1 MLVCIQLPVF
11 HILTCNP
18 EFIKPQIPLYMNI
31 TSMQLMA
38 GVTEL
43 EATLG
48 TATPEQRAIIGNLK
62 KQIREN
68 GLFFE
73 VTSASLTVESM
84 REHGYD
90 VTDEDAGILSKIA
103 GHVEVDADMLWNAV
117 EIWAREYNVKS
128 IKEEEE

>member
-1 MLVCIQLPVF
+1 
-11 HILTCNP
+11 
-18 EFIKPQIPLYMNI
+18 MNI

-48 TATPEQRAIIGNLK
+48 TATPEQRANIGNLK

>member
-1 MLVCIQLPVF
+1 
-11 HILTCNP
+11 
-18 EFIKPQIPLYMNI
+18 
-31 TSMQLMA
+31 MQLLN

-48 TATPEQRAIIGNLK
+48 TATAQQHDIIDNLK
-62 KQIREN
+62 EQIREN
-68 GLFFE
+68 GHFYE
-73 VTSASLTVESM
+73 VVSLTVESM

-90 VTDEDAGILSKIA
+90 VTEEDAGILFKIA

-128 IKEEEE
+128 IEEEEG

>member
-1 MLVCIQLPVF
+1 
-11 HILTCNP
+11 
-18 EFIKPQIPLYMNI
+18 MNI
-31 TSMQLMA
+31 TSMQLMD

-62 KQIREN
+62 KQIHEN
-68 GLFFE
+68 GRYFE
-73 VTSASLTVESM
+73 VSSASLTVESM

-90 VTDEDAGILSKIA
+90 VTEEDADIMSKIA
-103 GHVEVDADMLWNAV
+103 EHVEVDADMLWNAV

>member
-1 MLVCIQLPVF
+1 
-11 HILTCNP
+11 
-18 EFIKPQIPLYMNI
+18 MNI

-84 REHGYD
+84 RYD

>member
-1 MLVCIQLPVF
+1 
-11 HILTCNP
+11 
-18 EFIKPQIPLYMNI
+18 
-31 TSMQLMA
+31 
-38 GVTEL
+38 
-43 EATLG
+43 
-48 TATPEQRAIIGNLK
+48 
-62 KQIREN
+62 
-68 GLFFE
+68 
-73 VTSASLTVESM
+73 M

>member
-1 MLVCIQLPVF
+1 
-11 HILTCNP
+11 
-18 EFIKPQIPLYMNI
+18 MNI
-31 TSMQLMA
+31 TSMQLMD

-48 TATPEQRAIIGNLK
+48 TATPEQRAIIDNLK

-68 GLFFE
+68 GRYFE
-73 VTSASLTVESM
+73 VISASLTVVSM

-90 VTDEDAGILSKIA
+90 VTDEDGGILSKIA

>member
-1 MLVCIQLPVF
+1 
-11 HILTCNP
+11 
-18 EFIKPQIPLYMNI
+18 MNI

-73 VTSASLTVESM
+73 VTSASM

>member
-1 MLVCIQLPVF
+1 
-11 HILTCNP
+11 
-18 EFIKPQIPLYMNI
+18 MNI

-73 VTSASLTVESM
+73 VTSASLLV
-84 REHGYD
+84 Y
-90 VTDEDAGILSKIA
+90 L
-103 GHVEVDADMLWNAV
+103 
-117 EIWAREYNVKS
+117 
-128 IKEEEE
+128 

>member
-1 MLVCIQLPVF
+1 
-11 HILTCNP
+11 
-18 EFIKPQIPLYMNI
+18 MNI

-68 GLFFE
+68 GLF
-73 VTSASLTVESM
+73 SRSPLHLLLLNLCGSM
-84 REHGYD
+84 
-90 VTDEDAGILSKIA
+90 VMT
-103 GHVEVDADMLWNAV
+103 
-117 EIWAREYNVKS
+117 
-128 IKEEEE
+128 

>member
-1 MLVCIQLPVF
+1 
-11 HILTCNP
+11 
-18 EFIKPQIPLYMNI
+18 
-31 TSMQLMA
+31 MQLMA

-48 TATPEQRAIIGNLK
+48 TATPEQRAINLK